1 MKRIFQVIL
10 VFVIS
15 FGIYYAVDYYETK
28 QFVES
33 LQETE
38 WVRSDTLNKLSIIKY
53 PEQATYLTFDKS
65 EVQEAF
71 HQLNTLELKKTDF
84 PKTSENYTKIR
95 FQEDGSQTVIE
106 YTFYDNGHISRKE
119 DALAVIT
126 FLYYKTD
133 PAELN
138 AILEELLIGK
148 TLE

>member
-10 VFVIS
+10 VLVIS
-15 FGIYYAVDYYETK
+15 FGIYYAIDYYRTK

-53 PEQATYLTFDKS
+53 PEQATYLTFDKT
-65 EVQEAF
+65 EVQEAYQ
-71 HQLNTLELKKTDF
+71 QLNTLELKKTDH

-95 FQEDGSQTVIE
+95 FQEDGLQTAIE
-106 YTFYDNGHISRKE
+106 YSFYDNGHISRKE
-119 DALAVIT
+119 DSLAVIT
-126 FLYYKTD
+126 YLYYKVE
-133 PAELN
+133 PSELE
-138 AILEELLIGK
+138 AILEKLLIGK